1 MLDKVFGLVKRWAA
15 SSERDR
21 LEDKIDHL
29 EEKIDRFDERLD
41 GIEKIQAEKNAKIA
55 AIHEI
60 SLANNEALEQKL
72 NASSVSVEMVRQIVD
87 ARINGFQD
95 SIKYLQSLIEQVLR
109 RDCNFP

>member
-1 MLDKVFGLVKRWAA
+1 MIDKIWGLAKRFAA

-29 EEKIDRFDERLD
+29 EGKIDKFDERLD
-41 GIEKIQAEKNAKIA
+41 RVEKIQVEKNAKIA

-95 SIKYLQSLIEQVLR
+95 SIKYLQTLIEQVLK
-109 RDCNFP
+109 RDCNLS

>member
-1 MLDKVFGLVKRWAA
+1 MFDKVFSLIRRLAA

-21 LEDKIDHL
+21 LSDKFDHL
-29 EEKIDRFDERLD
+29 EGKIDKFDERLD
-41 GIEKIQAEKNAKIA
+41 RVERIQAEKNERIR

-72 NASSVSVEMVRQIVD
+72 NASTVSVEMVRQIVD

-95 SIKYLQSLIEQVLR
+95 SIKYLQTLIEQILR
-109 RDCNFP
+109 RDCDLS